1 MRPNMLSNSESLP
14 YVLLEGQVAWPMPIA
29 LELEEKARQ
38 WPVSLTV
45 QPTRMTLP
53 GLVLALENY
62 NRLVKSEEKLRQN
75 QQQLESLNKNLEE
88 VVAERTEQVRR
99 LASEVLIT
107 EQKVQQAVSQLLHDE
122 LQQILFSIQM
132 QMEAVHQILPAGE
145 QVLQDRMQEL
155 REATDLAFAITRQA
169 AVDLKPPLLL
179 SENFKESLEWLAAL
193 MKERYGLKVELKE
206 VLLPNWPG
214 EEVCNLLFQIVR
226 ELLFNVVKHAGVNQA
241 MIEVSEEDG
250 RLRVEVSDRG
260 QGFDVAVSMTEV
272 RQRSGLGLVSIRNRL
287 ELFGG
292 WFHIESQ
299 VGRGT
304 RVAVVVLI

>member
-155 REATDLAFAITRQA
+155 REATDLAFAITR
-169 AVDLKPPLLL
+169 
-179 SENFKESLEWLAAL
+179 
-193 MKERYGLKVELKE
+193 
-206 VLLPNWPG
+206 
-214 EEVCNLLFQIVR
+214 
-226 ELLFNVVKHAGVNQA
+226 
-241 MIEVSEEDG
+241 
-250 RLRVEVSDRG
+250 
-260 QGFDVAVSMTEV
+260 
-272 RQRSGLGLVSIRNRL
+272 
-287 ELFGG
+287 
-292 WFHIESQ
+292 
-299 VGRGT
+299 
-304 RVAVVVLI
+304 